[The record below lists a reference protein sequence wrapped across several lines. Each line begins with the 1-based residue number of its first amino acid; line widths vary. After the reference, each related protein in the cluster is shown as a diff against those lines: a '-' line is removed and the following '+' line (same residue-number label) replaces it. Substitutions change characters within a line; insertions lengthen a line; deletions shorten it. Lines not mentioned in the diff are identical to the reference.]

1 MTATEKSILR
11 MLKDGKSQ
19 NSIAN
24 ELGVPRSM
32 VQRVSDQ
39 ELGVDPASLKSLT
52 TEQIELIQS
61 QSQAGE
67 SNTTLASA
75 YGVSPKT
82 IARALMVRIIKQA
95 NNITV
100 ISPIKESDATKEFEV
115 LEGGVAVYEKDD
127 EEWYVGKFMENH
139 GQFLCLRYTDD
150 SSCAGIK
157 AAMIP
162 RDQLKPSE
170 SSDKFNSK
178 NDGDK
183 IVALA
188 EVASALVDGYK
199 GETSEITVILPDE
212 DTYPMRGSM
221 DARRRVGYYD
231 SILGRTLRLALSSVT
246 FKVKLKET
254 QQIGDKQT
262 KAEFGDKELSVF
274 LNEHQIMILPESV
287 VIVIDGKPETI
298 TTSHQ
303 SYDRIVEAIK
313 SRDIKLAYTLMKPRE
328 AIKKFA
334 TGLVDISNN
343 RVRWSGHDI
352 TGTSVAKRILTLM
365 LRGDYSNMQRLTNF
379 LDKMFQNPS
388 SSLVQSGR
396 IYEFMAYSDIE
407 IAEDGDII
415 LYKSVRGN
423 YMDKHS
429 GTIDNTPGTIVRM
442 ARSFVNDDNKDLCS
456 YGLHV
461 CSLAYLKQCFGY
473 LGQRVVRCKLN
484 PKDIVSITDDYKSS
498 KIRCCEY
505 LVLDDYTTEYNRQH
519 KSIDVEG
526 LYR

>member
-1 MTATEKSILR
+1 MTATEKNILKL
-11 MLKDGKSQ
+11 LKDGQSQ

-24 ELGVPRSM
+24 QLGVPRSM
-32 VQRVSDQ
+32 VQRVSDK

-52 TEQIELIQS
+52 TEQIEMIQS
-61 QSQAGE
+61 QSKSGE
-67 SNTTLASA
+67 SNATLAHA
-75 YGVSPKT
+75 YGVSSKT
-82 IARALMVRIIKQA
+82 IARALMVRIIKKA

-100 ISPIKESDATKEFEV
+100 ISPIKASDATEEFEV
-115 LEGGVAVYEKDD
+115 LEGGVAVYEKDG

-139 GQFLCLRYTDD
+139 SQFLCLRYAEED
-150 SSCAGIK
+150 SVVIK

-170 SSDKFNSK
+170 SSEELNSK
-178 NDGDK
+178 HDGDK

-188 EVASALVDGYK
+188 EVAAALVDGYK
-199 GETSEITVILPDE
+199 GETSEITVILPDD

-221 DARRRVGYYD
+221 DARRRVGYFD
-231 SILGRTLRLALSSVT
+231 GVLGRTLRLALSSVT
-246 FKVKLKET
+246 FKVKLKEA
-254 QQIGDKQT
+254 QEIADKQT
-262 KAEFGDKELSVF
+262 KTEFGDKSLDVF

-328 AIKKFA
+328 AIAKFA

-461 CSLAYLKQCFGY
+461 CSLAYLKQCFGH

-519 KSIDVEG
+519 KSIDVNG

>member
-1 MTATEKSILR
+1 MTATEKSILKL
-11 MLKDGKSQ
+11 LKDGQSQ

-24 ELGVPRSM
+24 QLGVPRSM
-32 VQRVSDQ
+32 VQRVSDK

-52 TEQIELIQS
+52 TEQIEMIQS
-61 QSQAGE
+61 QSKSGE
-67 SNTTLASA
+67 SNATLAHA
-75 YGVSPKT
+75 YGVSSKT
-82 IARALMVRIIKQA
+82 IARALMVRIIKKE

-100 ISPIKESDATKEFEV
+100 ISPIKASDATEELEV

-139 GQFLCLRYTDD
+139 SQFLCLRYAEED
-150 SSCAGIK
+150 SVVIK

-170 SSDKFNSK
+170 SSEELNSK
-178 NDGDK
+178 KDGDK

-188 EVASALVDGYK
+188 EVAAALVDGYK
-199 GETSEITVILPDE
+199 GETSEITVILPDD

-221 DARRRVGYYD
+221 DARRRVGYFD
-231 SILGRTLRLALSSVT
+231 GVLGRTLRLALSSVT
-246 FKVKLKET
+246 FKVKLKEV
-254 QQIGDKQT
+254 QEIADKQT
-262 KAEFGDKELSVF
+262 KTEFGDKSLDVF

-328 AIKKFA
+328 AIAKFA

-461 CSLAYLKQCFGY
+461 CSLAYLKQCFGH

-519 KSIDVEG
+519 KSIDVNG

>member
-1 MTATEKSILR
+1 MTATEKSILNL
-11 MLKDGKSQ
+11 LKDGQSQ

-24 ELGVPRSM
+24 QLGVPRSF
-32 VQRVSDQ
+32 VQRVSDK

-52 TEQIELIQS
+52 TEQIAQIQKDS
-61 QSQAGE
+61 AEGGNNAFLAGIY
-67 SNTTLASA
+67 NVSA
-75 YGVSPKT
+75 KT
-82 IARALMVRIIKQA
+82 IARALMVRIIKKE

-100 ISPIKESDATKEFEV
+100 ISPIKASDATEEFEV

-139 GQFLCLRYTDD
+139 GQFLCLHYTEKD
-150 SSCAGIK
+150 SGVIK

-170 SSDKFNSK
+170 TSNKLNSK

-188 EVASALVDGYK
+188 EVAAALVDGYK
-199 GETSEITVILPDE
+199 GEASEITVILPDD

-221 DARRRVGYYD
+221 DARRRVGYFD
-231 SILGRTLRLALSSVT
+231 GVLGRTLRLALSSVT
-246 FKVKLKET
+246 FKVKLKEV
-254 QQIGDKQT
+254 QEIADKQT
-262 KAEFGDKELSVF
+262 KAEFGDKSLDVF

-303 SYDRIVEAIK
+303 SYDRIVQAIK
-313 SRDIKLAYTLMKPRE
+313 GRDIKLAYTLMKPRE
-328 AIKKFA
+328 AIAKFA

-352 TGTSVAKRILTLM
+352 TGTSIAKRILTLM
-365 LRGDYSNMQRLTNF
+365 LRGDYNNMQRLTNF

-429 GTIDNTPGTIVRM
+429 GTIDNSPGTIVRM

-461 CSLAYLKQCFGY
+461 CSLAYLKKCFGH

-505 LVLDDYTTEYNRQH
+505 LVMDDYTTEYNRQH
-519 KSIDVEG
+519 KSIDVDG

>member
-1 MTATEKSILR
+1 MTATEKSILKL
-11 MLKDGKSQ
+11 LKDGQSQ

-24 ELGVPRSM
+24 QLGVPRSM
-32 VQRVSDQ
+32 VQRVSDK

-52 TEQIELIQS
+52 TEQIEMIQS
-61 QSQAGE
+61 QSKSGE
-67 SNTTLASA
+67 SNATLAHA
-75 YGVSPKT
+75 YGVSSKT

-100 ISPIKESDATKEFEV
+100 ISPIKASDATEEFEV
-115 LEGGVAVYEKDD
+115 LEGGVAVYEKDS

-139 GQFLCLRYTDD
+139 GQFLCLRYAEED
-150 SSCAGIK
+150 SVVIK

-170 SSDKFNSK
+170 SSGKLNSK

-188 EVASALVDGYK
+188 EVTTALVDGYK
-199 GETSEITVILPDE
+199 GEASEITVILPDD

-221 DARRRVGYYD
+221 DARRRVGYFD
-231 SILGRTLRLALSSVT
+231 GVLGRTLRLALSSVT
-246 FKVKLKET
+246 FKVKLKEA
-254 QQIGDKQT
+254 QEIADKQT
-262 KAEFGDKELSVF
+262 KAEFGDKSLDVF

-313 SRDIKLAYTLMKPRE
+313 SHDIKLAYTLMKPRE
-328 AIKKFA
+328 AIAKFA

-365 LRGDYSNMQRLTNF
+365 LCGDYNNMQRLTNF

-505 LVLDDYTTEYNRQH
+505 LVLDDYTTKYNRQH
-519 KSIDVEG
+519 KSIDVNG

>member
-1 MTATEKSILR
+1 MTATEKSILKL
-11 MLKDGKSQ
+11 LKDGQSQ

-24 ELGVPRSM
+24 QLGVPRSM
-32 VQRVSDQ
+32 VQRVSDK

-52 TEQIELIQS
+52 TEQIEMIQS
-61 QSQAGE
+61 QSKSGE
-67 SNTTLASA
+67 SNATLAHA
-75 YGVSPKT
+75 YGVSSKT

-100 ISPIKESDATKEFEV
+100 ISPIKASDATEEFEV
-115 LEGGVAVYEKDD
+115 LEGGVAVYEKDS

-139 GQFLCLRYTDD
+139 GQFLCLRYAEED
-150 SSCAGIK
+150 SVVIK

-170 SSDKFNSK
+170 SSEELNSK
-178 NDGDK
+178 DDGDK

-188 EVASALVDGYK
+188 EVTTALVDGYK
-199 GETSEITVILPDE
+199 GETSEITVILPDD

-221 DARRRVGYYD
+221 DARRRVGYFD
-231 SILGRTLRLALSSVT
+231 GVLGRTLRLALSSVT
-246 FKVKLKET
+246 FKVKLKEA
-254 QQIGDKQT
+254 QEIADKQT
-262 KAEFGDKELSVF
+262 KAEFGDKSLDVF

-328 AIKKFA
+328 AIAKFA

-365 LRGDYSNMQRLTNF
+365 LRGDYNNMQRLTNF

-442 ARSFVNDDNKDLCS
+442 ARSFVNDDNKELCS

-461 CSLAYLKQCFGY
+461 CSLAYLKQCFGH

-519 KSIDVEG
+519 KSIDVNG